1 MTEVQTK
8 EEIFSFV
15 DTDEEETLLCV
26 FDKNGMM
33 RIFIFIVN
41 YCCNITLLSTALE
54 PITDFCHCFT
64 LTISSK
70 NKSIYMCHSF

>member
-1 MTEVQTK
+1 MTDVQTK

-41 YCCNITLLSTALE
+41 YC
-54 PITDFCHCFT
+54 
-64 LTISSK
+64 
-70 NKSIYMCHSF
+70 